1 MTRKYFVGLLVPL
14 LLLCGCDNATDNK
27 AGGEIAV
34 GYVDIKA
41 ENITLE
47 TELSGRVAASVTS
60 EVRPQITGIIQK
72 MLFKEGSIV
81 RAGQPLYQIDSATY
95 RASYNQTIAS
105 LKNARVALA
114 AAEAKARRYESLSD
128 IEAVSQ
134 QDRDDVLA
142 EARQARA
149 AVELAQANLQ
159 SNAINLRYTSIKA
172 PISGRIGASTY
183 TKGALVTASQTEPLA
198 TIRQLD
204 PIYVNIQQSA
214 AQILRLRKA
223 LANGDLFPATADV
236 TIVLEDASSYPIKG
250 QLQFGE
256 PLVDETTGTVTLR
269 ATVANPQA
277 LLLPGMYVTAI
288 LPEAEV
294 QGAILAP
301 QQGVKRSATGK
312 STAFVID
319 KENKAVKR
327 TLVVDRAI
335 GNKWLVT
342 SGLKAGDKL
351 IVEGLDKVKEG
362 VSLKP
367 VKLKLP
373 EGSGAPTII
382 DNGSKADAEADNK

>member
-1 MTRKYFVGLLVPL
+1 MLRKYYTGLLVPL

-27 AGGEIAV
+27 ANGEIAV
-34 GYVDIKA
+34 GYVEITQ
-41 ENITLE
+41 ENVTLE

-72 MLFKEGSIV
+72 MLFKEGSVV

-95 RASYNQTIAS
+95 RASYNQTSAA
-105 LKNARVALA
+105 LKNARIALA
-114 AAEAKARRYESLSD
+114 AAEAKARRYESLGD
-128 IEAVSQ
+128 IEAVSK

-172 PISGRIGASTY
+172 PISGRIGASAY
-183 TKGALVTASQTEPLA
+183 TKGALVTASQSEPLA

-204 PIYVNIQQSA
+204 PIYVTIQQSA
-214 AQILRLRKA
+214 AEILRLRKA

-236 TIVLEDASSYPIKG
+236 SIVLEDASVYPIKG

-256 PLVDETTGTVTLR
+256 PVVDETTGTVTLR

-277 LLLPGMYVTAI
+277 LLLPGMFVTAI

-301 QQGVKRSATGK
+301 QQGVQRSATGK
-312 STAFVID
+312 STAYVID
-319 KENKAVKR
+319 NDNKAAKR
-327 TLVVDRAI
+327 TLVVDRAV

-342 SGLKAGDKL
+342 SGLQAGDKL
-351 IVEGLDKVKEG
+351 IVEGLDKIKDG
-362 VSLKP
+362 VPLKP

-373 EGSGAPTII
+373 EGSGAPTVIE
-382 DNGSKADAEADNK
+382 NGSKADTKADKK

>member
-1 MTRKYFVGLLVPL
+1 MLRKYYVGLLVPL
-14 LLLCGCDNATDNK
+14 LLLSSCDNATDNR
-27 AGGEIAV
+27 ANAEIAV
-34 GYVDIKA
+34 GYVDITQ

-47 TELSGRVAASVTS
+47 TELSGRVSASVTS

-72 MLFKEGSIV
+72 MLFKEGSVV

-95 RASYNQTIAS
+95 RASYNQTSAA
-105 LKNARVALA
+105 LKNARIALA
-114 AAEAKARRYESLSD
+114 AAEAKARRYESLGD
-128 IEAVSQ
+128 IEAVSK

-172 PISGRIGASTY
+172 PISGRIGASAY
-183 TKGALVTASQTEPLA
+183 TKGALVTASQSEPLA
-198 TIRQLD
+198 TILQLD
-204 PIYVNIQQSA
+204 PIYVTIQQSA

-223 LANGDLFPATADV
+223 LANGNVFPATADV
-236 TIVLEDASSYPIKG
+236 SIVLEDASVYPIKG
-250 QLQFGE
+250 QLQFSE
-256 PLVDETTGTVTLR
+256 PVVDETTGTVTLR

-277 LLLPGMYVTAI
+277 LLLPGMYVTAV

-312 STAFVID
+312 STAYVID
-319 KENKAVKR
+319 KDGKAAKR
-327 TLVVDRAI
+327 TLAVDRAI

-351 IVEGLDKVKEG
+351 IVEGLDKIKEG

-373 EGSGAPTII
+373 EGSGAPTVIE
-382 DNGSKADAEADNK
+382 NGSNADTKADKK